1 MSSKVSLHTFSIK
14 LLPLPSQGGIP
25 GTMRGYYYI
34 LVYFLKGKE
43 DAKNAMKSL
52 NAKTSINTLEKQL
65 VSDIQSW
72 FLCNPN
78 GLKAQ

>member
-25 GTMRGYYYI
+25 GTMRGYYI

-78 GLKAQ
+78 GLKAH

>member
-25 GTMRGYYYI
+25 GTMRRYYI
-34 LVYFLKGKE
+34 FVYFLKGKE

-52 NAKTSINTLEKQL
+52 NAKTFNQYVGKTTCFWHTILISL
-65 VSDIQSW
+65 
-72 FLCNPN
+72 
-78 GLKAQ
+78 